1 MIGQASKPWATS
13 LRSASVLVGALA
25 VLGVG
30 AQAAAASGSSP
41 FRPGVVLLGF
51 RPGVPVGQRY
61 AIERATG
68 GEGARH
74 LGPRVAQRA
83 GGRAHAGLP
92 APLELRVRATRVLT
106 AVRRLRR
113 FRQVAYAEPDYLMQ
127 ASAAPNDPE
136 FSLQWGDSNTGQAI
150 PTQEFEEHLG
160 PPAAGTAGADDSAL
174 KAWGVST
181 GSSSIVIGEADTGVD
196 YEHPDLGANIWSNPG
211 LVGLCPVGTRGY
223 NVLNHTC
230 FPMDN
235 DTAYGGHGTHVAGIM
250 GAIGNNSTGVAGM
263 NWHTTILPV
272 KWLNSAAT
280 GETGALVEAL
290 QWLLKARQE
299 GVNIRVI
306 NDSATFMG
314 WASSEMLSNEI
325 KSLGENGILFVTAA
339 GNTSQDNDKVP
350 RYPCNY
356 DLPTEICVTATDNN
370 DQLPSWANYGPH
382 TVDLAAPGVSIYST
396 LLAGYGYLS
405 GGSMAAAQVSGA
417 AALILSVAPS
427 LTPQQLKAEILT
439 HVDPLP
445 SLAGK
450 VISGGRL
457 DVCQAMPGCRAE
469 PPAPPPSTGGGPT
482 PAPTPAPAPI
492 PQPPLISGLAISPR
506 AFVPARPASR
516 DRKGSSG
523 PGGAAISYTDSQA
536 ALTRFTILRIEP
548 GVKSG
553 AYRCVKPRSPAPVPR
568 SRRCKRYLYIGAF
581 SRRDRA
587 GRNTRRFSGLVNGR
601 DLQPAYYRLEAVPS
615 FEYRTGPPADA
626 TFRIVTESE
635 LRRLTRGR

>member
-1 MIGQASKPWATS
+1 
-13 LRSASVLVGALA
+13 LRSASVLVGTLIA
-25 VLGVG
+25 LGVG
-30 AQAAAASGSSP
+30 AQGAQAAA
-41 FRPGVVLLGF
+41 FRPGVVLVGF

-61 AIERATG
+61 AIERAAG

-74 LGPRVAQRA
+74 LGPPVAQTA
-83 GGRAHAGLP
+83 GGGASAAQPP
-92 APLELRVRATRVLT
+92 APLELRVPTTQVL
-106 AVRRLRR
+106 AVVRRLRR
-113 FRQVAYAEPDYLMQ
+113 FRRVAYAEPDYLMQ
-127 ASAAPNDPE
+127 ASAAPNDPS
-136 FSLQWGDSNTGQAI
+136 FGLQWGESNTGQEI
-150 PTQEFEEHLG
+150 PTQEANEVKGAPEK
-160 PPAAGTAGADDSAL
+160 GTPGADDSAL

-181 GSSSIVIGEADTGVD
+181 GSTSIVIGEADTGVD

-370 DQLPSWANYGPH
+370 DQLPSWANYGAN

-396 LLAGYGYLS
+396 LRAGKYGYLS

-427 LTPQQLKAEILT
+427 LTPQQLKAEIVG

-457 DVCQAMPGCRAE
+457 DVCQAMPGCRVE
-469 PPAPPPSTGGGPT
+469 PPAPAPSTGGGPT
-482 PAPTPAPAPI
+482 PAPTPAPAPT

-506 AFVPARPASR
+506 MFVAARPASR
-516 DRKGSSG
+516 DRRSSSN
-523 PGGAAISYTDSQA
+523 PGGAAISYTDSQS
-536 ALTRFTILRIEP
+536 ALTKFTILRIEP

-568 SRRCKRYLYIGAF
+568 SRRCKRYVFISAF

-601 DLQPAYYRLEAVPS
+601 DLEPGYYRLEAVPS
-615 FEYRTGPPADA
+615 FEYRTGPAADA